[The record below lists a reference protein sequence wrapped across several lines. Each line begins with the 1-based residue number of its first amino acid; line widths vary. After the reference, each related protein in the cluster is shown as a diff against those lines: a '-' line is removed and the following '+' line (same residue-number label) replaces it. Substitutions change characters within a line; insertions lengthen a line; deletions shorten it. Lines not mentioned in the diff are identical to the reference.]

1 MNDPEEKHQHTSPAD
16 PEKEKAGSTDPK
28 EDQQI
33 DREIDRKMREG
44 GTGHYTSRQA
54 ADPELQEEQEE
65 SDETAAEQMGR
76 DGSEDEDDR

>member
-1 MNDPEEKHQHTSPAD
+1 MNDPEEKRQRTSPAD

-33 DREIDRKMREG
+33 DREVDSAMREG

-54 ADPELQEEQEE
+54 ADPELEEKQEK
-65 SDETAAEQMGR
+65 SDEVAAERMGR
-76 DGSEDEDDR
+76 DGDDEDDR